1 MGKTFKSVISYLY
14 FPICILLYPLLI
26 KNSLAMADFRQWQ
39 EHFKIKELGTFR
51 AFCYLF
57 AYYPKYRS
65 VFYFRQNRLCEYT
78 VGLLSKPLVTLCIS
92 RGCVIEG
99 GDYRAWLQCCDYCQE
114 NRKEFLLSSELYGRI

>member
-57 AYYPKYRS
+57 AYYPNYQS

-78 VGLLSKPLVTLCIS
+78 VGLLFNPLVTLCIS

-99 GDYRAWLQCCDYCQE
+99 G
-114 NRKEFLLSSELYGRI
+114 